1 MELYQRSLGGV
12 LVLMTYG
19 EAPGGAEVSPQHKDW
34 IIHARLQM
42 KLQVLMASD
51 TRPGLPVTQG
61 NNVFVSINSDSAQEA
76 EQMFQALGQGGTID
90 MPLQETFFA
99 IRFGML
105 TDPFGIKWMVNVEKP
120 KTN

>member
-1 MELYQRSLGGV
+1 
-12 LVLMTYG
+12 
-19 EAPGGAEVSPQHKDW
+19 
-34 IIHARLQM
+34 
-42 KLQVLMASD
+42 MASD

-61 NNVFVSINSDSAQEA
+61 NNVFISINSDSAPEA

-120 KTN
+120 KTH